1 MGGRRAI
8 MRVNR
13 AGVNIYVDVRG
24 SQDAAPVVFLHGVT
38 ASGTGWDWLP
48 PAVTADRR
56 IINVDLRGHG
66 RSDRAA
72 GSYVL
77 PEFADDVLAVLRDV
91 AGTPSVLVG
100 HSLGGAVA
108 WDIAQ
113 RHPELVGAAFLAD
126 PPLIPAARG
135 AAAGGTLFATRAATD
150 AWQRAGLSVAEI
162 AGRLAAAPTGT
173 TLPGTARGLTAADL
187 DLDDAITARAF
198 GLKHVDVHVLD
209 AALDGS
215 LLVALDTSAP
225 VAAPVLILAA
235 DPALG
240 SAFSPDHA
248 KLLTA
253 LHPSVEVVRVPG
265 AGHGI
270 HQERAGR
277 PVFTRVLAGFLDR
290 HAPRRPAG
298 TRPAAPELSA

>member
-1 MGGRRAI
+1 

-24 SQDAAPVVFLHGVT
+24 SQDAAPVVFLHAVT

-56 IINVDLRGHG
+56 TINVDLRGHG

-91 AGTPSVLVG
+91 AGMPAVLVG

-113 RHPELVGAAFLAD
+113 RHPELVAAAFLAD
-126 PPLIPAARG
+126 PPLLRTARS
-135 AAAGGTLFATRAATD
+135 AAAGGTFFARTRAATD
-150 AWQRAGLSVAEI
+150 AWQRTGLSVAEI
-162 AGRLAAAPTGT
+162 AARLAAAPACTAP
-173 TLPGTARGLTAADL
+173 PGTARELTAADL
-187 DLDDAITARAF
+187 DLEDAIMARAF

-215 LLVALDTSAP
+215 LLAALDTSAP

-240 SAFSPDHA
+240 CAFSPDHA

-270 HQERAGR
+270 HQQRAGR
-277 PVFTRVLAGFLDR
+277 PVFTRVLADFLDR
-290 HAPRRPAG
+290 HAPRRQAG
-298 TRPAAPELSA
+298 TRPVAPELSA